1 MGKSKIK
8 SKKLS
13 SPVTPSL
20 RRSARSK
27 PSVTQNSGVNFSVEI
42 SDLTSKNQGLVATN
56 NKLTRENDKL
66 MREHEVLTVRHNDL
80 NEYNA
85 RLTLEIHGLSENNK
99 ALYNKYQENMLGCNK
114 NLKTCITQ
122 FEKEEEILKQNIE
135 NEKAIQ
141 KILVIKIHG
150 IKIDIHNATNKVND
164 LMNKKGGS
172 GSSKSR
178 DPREGLKTINAQ
190 LESANKDLKKD
201 IESLKANIAILNENI
216 AKLELEKNELEKKQW
231 TLNDANTDFA
241 RFIGL
246 VQHIQLLEK
255 EYATIQSENEKLQI
269 KIKDLTGKKMDL
281 NKEYVDYYQSTVAHE
296 TTVKKRTRRRKG

>member
-1 MGKSKIK
+1 
-8 SKKLS
+8 
-13 SPVTPSL
+13 
-20 RRSARSK
+20 
-27 PSVTQNSGVNFSVEI
+27 
-42 SDLTSKNQGLVATN
+42 
-56 NKLTRENDKL
+56 
-66 MREHEVLTVRHNDL
+66 
-80 NEYNA
+80 
-85 RLTLEIHGLSENNK
+85 
-99 ALYNKYQENMLGCNK
+99 MLGCNK

-122 FEKEEEILKQNIE
+122 FEKEEEILEQNIS
-135 NEKAIQ
+135 NEKAIHDILEK
-141 KILVIKIHG
+141 KIRG
-150 IKIDIHNATNKVND
+150 IKIDIRNATNKVND

-216 AKLELEKNELEKKQW
+216 ATLELEKNELKKKQW
-231 TLNDANTDFA
+231 TLNDANTDFS

-255 EYATIQSENEKLQI
+255 GYEIIQSENNEKLQT
-269 KIKDLTGKKMDL
+269 IKDLTGKYRDL
-281 NKEYVDYYQSTVAHE
+281 NKEYVDYYQSTVADE

>member
-1 MGKSKIK
+1 MGKSKSGK
-8 SKKLS
+8 DTSKPS
-13 SPVTPSL
+13 SPVTSL
-20 RRSARSK
+20 RRSTRSK
-27 PSVTQNSGVNFSVEI
+27 SSVTQNSGVDFSIEI
-42 SDLTSKNQGLVATN
+42 RDLTAKKKGLVATN

-85 RLTLEIHGLSENNK
+85 RLTLAIHGLSENNE

-122 FEKEEEILKQNIE
+122 FEKEESTLKQNIE
-135 NEKAIQ
+135 NEKAIHS
-141 KILVIKIHG
+141 ILEKKIHG
-150 IKIDIHNATNKVND
+150 IKIDIRNATKKVND
-164 LMNKKGGS
+164 LMNKKGGA

-201 IESLKANIAILNENI
+201 FESLKANIAILNENI

-255 EYATIQSENEKLQI
+255 GYEIIQSENEKLQI
-269 KIKDLTGKKMDL
+269 IIKDLTGKYRDL
-281 NKEYVDYYQSTVAHE
+281 NKEYVDHYKSTVDHK
-296 TTVKKRTRRRKG
+296 TTVKKRTRR